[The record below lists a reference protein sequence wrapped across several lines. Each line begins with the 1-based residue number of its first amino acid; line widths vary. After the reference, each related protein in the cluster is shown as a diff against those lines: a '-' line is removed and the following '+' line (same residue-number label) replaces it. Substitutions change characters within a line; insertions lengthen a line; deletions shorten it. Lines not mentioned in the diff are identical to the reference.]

1 MPRKKEPPPS
11 ALPSRRSTRASNR
24 SSDALDGSDLESLV
38 MPVVGLGS
46 NLEAEARGPQPPTIV
61 ISSELDKGARPI
73 KSDAR
78 SGMPSLLAV
87 NLEKDACQVNKEQLT
102 VPGSNTS
109 SKFWSASVR
118 DVDNMAD
125 KVLERNP
132 WKCGVFGHNDDAHKP
147 PPPPPVVETLVMDP
161 PPVAPPVAT
170 KKGKEIMTDG
180 FIKVVKK
187 NGPKPRVQ
195 IPSLNVSKP
204 GPSKPSGRARPSV
217 DNGLSSKAQNT
228 HVHVS
233 NPFSALDDTTQTE
246 DSFQEL
252 NATLKKFA
260 KSSEGRMLTWQ
271 KASSDSDGISMSP
284 KADSSLP
291 LGKMEN
297 FEKSSSSLEEA
308 IERRKK
314 LSSMLKSK
322 RRSYP
327 TCYKVKEEAIQH
339 AKEQRKKLSSEGR
352 SY

>member
-24 SSDALDGSDLESLV
+24 SSDALDGFDLESLV

-46 NLEAEARGPQPPTIV
+46 NLEAKARGPQPPTIV

-73 KSDAR
+73 KSEAR

-87 NLEKDACQVNKEQLT
+87 NLEKDACQVNKEQST

-109 SKFWSASVR
+109 SEFSSASVR

-125 KVLERNP
+125 KVFERNP

-187 NGPKPRVQ
+187 KKKFNGPKPRVQ
-195 IPSLNVSKP
+195 IPSLNISKP

-246 DSFQEL
+246 DSFPEL
-252 NATLKKFA
+252 NATLKNLLR
-260 KSSEGRMLTWQ
+260 GRMLTWQ
-271 KASSDSDGISMSP
+271 KASSDSDVCT
-284 KADSSLP
+284 K
-291 LGKMEN
+291 
-297 FEKSSSSLEEA
+297 
-308 IERRKK
+308 RKK
-314 LSSMLKSK
+314 ES
-322 RRSYP
+322 RYP
-327 TCYKVKEEAIQH
+327 KEDM
-339 AKEQRKKLSSEGR
+339 EQR
-352 SY
+352 